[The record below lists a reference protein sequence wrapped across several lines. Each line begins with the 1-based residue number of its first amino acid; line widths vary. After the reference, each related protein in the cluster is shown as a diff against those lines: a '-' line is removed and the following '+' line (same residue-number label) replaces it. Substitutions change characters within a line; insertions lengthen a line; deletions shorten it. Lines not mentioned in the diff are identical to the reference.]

1 MAALA
6 HLDRPRDHNV
16 AAYSVLDDLPDAVVL
31 DTSFVVRALVDSE
44 CGHDEAQAFMERL
57 TRSRSFMLHSALL
70 EIELAEA
77 AFKIAIKERHGN
89 RDWPAKRSDGRV
101 RRRAA
106 RAAEELIHRWR
117 TAVGQSPSTSISL
130 SSVTDSAFELMRRYG
145 LGSYDAVHAATVAYT
160 GAAALV
166 TNDLGFAAVPADEL
180 RLLVDESRLDA
191 ARRRRAITGAGV
203 LAV

>member
-1 MAALA
+1 MSAVA
-6 HLDRPRDHNV
+6 HLDRPREHDV
-16 AAYSVLDDLPDAVVL
+16 AAYSGLDDLPDAVVL

-70 EIELAEA
+70 EIELAEP
-77 AFKIAIKERHGN
+77 AFKIAIKER
-89 RDWPAKRSDGRV
+89 P
-101 RRRAA
+101 
-106 RAAEELIHRWR
+106 
-117 TAVGQSPSTSISL
+117 
-130 SSVTDSAFELMRRYG
+130 
-145 LGSYDAVHAATVAYT
+145 

-191 ARRRRAITGAGV
+191 ARRRRAATGAGV